1 QIGDF
6 TMRVIRVRYQEST
19 FYASLLDKEVQP
31 LQNQD
36 TLPQSIPLQEVQIL
50 PLVMPTKVICVGL
63 NYHAH
68 AQELGMEVPEEPLL
82 FLKPPSAVI
91 GTGQSIVYPGLSQE
105 VHYEGELAVVVG
117 KQGRNISPEQAQ
129 EHIFGYCCANDVTA
143 RDLQRKDLLYTRAK
157 GFDTFCPIGP
167 WIETSAPDILDLEIS
182 TYVNSQ
188 LRQTGNTADMISGPL
203 ELISYISKV
212 MSLWPGDV
220 ILTGTPPGVGQ
231 VQPGDE
237 VQVQIQDLGVLS
249 NPVVAE

>member
-1 QIGDF
+1 
-6 TMRVIRVRYQEST
+6 MRVIRVRYQEST

>member
-1 QIGDF
+1 
-6 TMRVIRVRYQEST
+6 MRVIRVRYQEST
-19 FYASLLDKEVQP
+19 FYANLLDKEIQP

-50 PLVMPTKVICVGL
+50 PLVMPTKVVCVGL

-68 AQELGMEVPEEPLL
+68 AQELGKEVPEEPLL
-82 FLKPPSAVI
+82 FFKPPSAVI
-91 GTGQSIVYPGLSQE
+91 GTGQSIVYPGMSQE
-105 VHYEGELAVVVG
+105 VHYEAELAVVIG
-117 KQGRNISPEQAQ
+117 KQGKNISPEKAK

-157 GFDTFCPIGP
+157 GFDTFCPLGP
-167 WIETSAPDILDLEIS
+167 WIETSVPEDLNLEIS
-182 TYVNSQ
+182 TYLNSQ
-188 LRQTGNTADMISGPL
+188 LKQSGNTADMISSPL

-237 VQVQIQDLGVLS
+237 VQIQIQDLGVLS
-249 NPVVAE
+249 NPVVAEERQDS